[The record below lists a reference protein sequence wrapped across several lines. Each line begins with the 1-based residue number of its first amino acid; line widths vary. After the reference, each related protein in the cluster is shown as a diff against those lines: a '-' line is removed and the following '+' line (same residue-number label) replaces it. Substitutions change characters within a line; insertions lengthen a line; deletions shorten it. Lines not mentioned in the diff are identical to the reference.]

1 MRIEYSGLRAG
12 RPPRVVPGLPFL
24 NFRAGTFVLHPTMLI
39 PLLLAMCAVL
49 PFSRAALGQ
58 TPGPMRDQDLSAPT
72 IQRDPDIPVMGTEDE
87 RAEAKQAEAK
97 EEALKSL
104 FVHGR
109 YTVLPLPA
117 FAYSRNESYWV
128 GAVVPI
134 LQSNAKDELLNI
146 YAPFYT
152 HNRYVGE
159 TLGLNYYGYPSDTE
173 QYSATAS
180 YSTKVQRDI
189 DLSYKN
195 VGVGGGRYILAGRI
209 AWFKNPFR
217 RLFGIGNQTLESD
230 EATYTSREA
239 LVDLTAG
246 IHLNEDLAFMWTE
259 HYHNIRVDQG
269 IVNALPQAKMRFA
282 QLDGIEG
289 AGIVGH
295 KLTVRYDT
303 RDKQLITTR
312 GTYINISVE
321 LNQNLEHS
329 EPNRWVRTTI
339 DARHLFP
346 HYNDRLVFVSRLLV
360 DTVNGKR
367 VPFYERPT
375 LGGETSL
382 RGFGQSRFI
391 DDTAL
396 LVNLEERIPV
406 RQQKI
411 LDYLLDLEVAPF
423 LDIGRVMSGFSLRDV
438 KSLQVNPGVG
448 LRILARPNVV
458 GRVDIAYG
466 RDGTNLFVGLDY
478 PF

>member
-1 MRIEYSGLRAG
+1 
-12 RPPRVVPGLPFL
+12 
-24 NFRAGTFVLHPTMLI
+24 
-39 PLLLAMCAVL
+39 
-49 PFSRAALGQ
+49 
-58 TPGPMRDQDLSAPT
+58 MRDQDLSAPT

-104 FVHGR
+104 LSSTGDIRFFPCPRLPIAGMKATGQGPSCR
-109 YTVLPLPA
+109 YYNQTQRMNCSTSMPH
-117 FAYSRNESYWV
+117 SIRIIDTSE
-128 GAVVPI
+128 
-134 LQSNAKDELLNI
+134 
-146 YAPFYT
+146 
-152 HNRYVGE
+152 E

-230 EATYTSREA
+230 EATYTSPEA

-346 HYNDRLVFVSRLLV
+346 HYNDRLVFVF
-360 DTVNGKR
+360 
-367 VPFYERPT
+367 PP
-375 LGGETSL
+375 LG
-382 RGFGQSRFI
+382 RYGQ
-391 DDTAL
+391 
-396 LVNLEERIPV
+396 
-406 RQQKI
+406 RQAGSI
-411 LDYLLDLEVAPF
+411 L
-423 LDIGRVMSGFSLRDV
+423 
-438 KSLQVNPGVG
+438 
-448 LRILARPNVV
+448 
-458 GRVDIAYG
+458 
-466 RDGTNLFVGLDY
+466 
-478 PF
+478 